1 MAAADA
7 APVGGLEL
15 VGGLAAG
22 QEGGEPGA
30 DRARAQIGTWRM
42 WRSPSRSSHS
52 ATKRKW
58 SLAHSIEGSSSPA
71 VMIAAAIGSASR

>member
-7 APVGGLEL
+7 APVGGVEL

-30 DRARAQIGTWRM
+30 DRPAAKHRHCAM

-52 ATKRKW
+52 ARKRKW
-58 SLAHSIEGSSSPA
+58 SLAHST
-71 VMIAAAIGSASR
+71 